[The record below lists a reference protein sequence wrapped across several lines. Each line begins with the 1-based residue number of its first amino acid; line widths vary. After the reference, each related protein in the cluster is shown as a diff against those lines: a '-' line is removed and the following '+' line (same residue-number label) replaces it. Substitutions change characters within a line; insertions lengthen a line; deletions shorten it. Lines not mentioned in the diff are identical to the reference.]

1 MEKINKK
8 NIKEYLF
15 SLLRLSEKYFKTDMV
30 YLAKSGFWINLS
42 YIAGSVFSLVSS
54 IAFAY
59 FVSKETYGIY
69 KYIISTLPNGYYKR
83 NNAGILLK
91 RQERET
97 NINNIT

>member
-42 YIAGSVFSLVSS
+42 
-54 IAFAY
+54 
-59 FVSKETYGIY
+59 
-69 KYIISTLPNGYYKR
+69 
-83 NNAGILLK
+83 
-91 RQERET
+91 
-97 NINNIT
+97 